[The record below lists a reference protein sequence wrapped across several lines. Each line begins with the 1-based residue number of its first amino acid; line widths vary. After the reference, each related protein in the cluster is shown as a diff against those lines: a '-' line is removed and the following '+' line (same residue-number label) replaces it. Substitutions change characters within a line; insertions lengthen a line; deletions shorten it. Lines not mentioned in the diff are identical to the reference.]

1 MPQPQAISKAI
12 AAMKVIEPLMWGL
25 ARPDEITL
33 ARLRRDIHEGIS
45 VDAFHGYIA
54 LGMLAVVEWDE
65 AGVDANF
72 KKAIQLSNS
81 QTAHLNYAV
90 ALQVMGKYHRSGARS
105 KAGKRCSAD

>member
-25 ARPDEITL
+25 ARPDEILL